1 MSFEGFTIYLLYA
14 LGGIVG
20 FWIMIAI
27 SGALPALS
35 LWKAQF
41 EPLSDEEAQIYLQQV
56 LSSGKVSVDW
66 LSSEGF
72 KPAGIFRIHS
82 SMRPVVIGWR
92 QAQRSTWVYFYIVL
106 ETTMAFEIASSF
118 GDGSRLATS
127 SSRDAQLFP
136 TRPNVWLQSFTV
148 SSVDEL
154 WCHHQ
159 AAIQYLKETSE
170 RNIAEDDKTLA
181 EAMQETFQLQSRY
194 LRSIP
199 FWILRIPYWYFVRR
213 FTLHGKP
220 LADLVRM
227 T

>member
-1 MSFEGFTIYLLYA
+1 MLFEGFPISLFYA

-20 FWIMIAI
+20 CWIMIGI

-35 LWKAQF
+35 LWKARF
-41 EPLSDEEAQIYLQQV
+41 DPLTDKEAQFYLQQV
-56 LSSGKVSVDW
+56 LSSGRVSVDW

-72 KPAGIFRIHS
+72 QPAGILRIHS
-82 SMRPVVIGWR
+82 FMRPVVIGWR
-92 QAQRSTWVYFYIVL
+92 HAQRSTWVLFYVIL
-106 ETTMAFEIASSF
+106 ETATAFDIISNF
-118 GDGSRLATS
+118 DDGSRLATCS
-127 SSRDAQLFP
+127 TRDAQLFP
-136 TRPNVWLQSFTV
+136 TRPHVWMQSFTA
-148 SSVDEL
+148 SSADEL
-154 WCHHQ
+154 WSHHQ

-194 LRSIP
+194 IRSIP

-220 LADLVRM
+220 LADLMRSA
-227 T
+227 